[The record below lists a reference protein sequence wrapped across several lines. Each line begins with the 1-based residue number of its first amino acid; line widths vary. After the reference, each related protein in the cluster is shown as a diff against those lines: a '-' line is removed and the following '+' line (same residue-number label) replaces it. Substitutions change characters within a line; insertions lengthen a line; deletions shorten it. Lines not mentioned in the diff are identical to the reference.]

1 MTEFLKSVGVV
12 VVALAAYDLIVKR
25 AIASVA
31 K

>member
-12 VVALAAYDLIVKR
+12 VVALAAYYLIVKR